1 MKSLVRLFIFMGL
14 VALVAGVAQKFF
26 STAIIFGDI
35 KPLSHLV
42 FANSC
47 FLIALIL
54 KLAND

>member
-1 MKSLVRLFIFMGL
+1 MKLLVRLFIFIGL
-14 VALVAGVAQKFF
+14 VALVVGVAQKFF
-26 STAIIFGDI
+26 NTTIIFEGV
-35 KPLSHLV
+35 KPLSHLI

>member
-1 MKSLVRLFIFMGL
+1 MKLLVRLFVFMGL
-14 VALVAGVAQKFF
+14 AVLVIGVAQKFF
-26 STAIIFGDI
+26 KTTILFEDI
-35 KPLSHLV
+35 RPLSHLV

>member
-1 MKSLVRLFIFMGL
+1 MKSLVRLFIFIGL

-26 STAIIFGDI
+26 NTPMIFANI
-35 KPLSHLV
+35 KPLAHMV